1 MAKLTEIQAMGKV
14 DEALGGLD
22 DEGARGR
29 VIRWASEKYGVFV
42 GMKPVV
48 PAQMFT
54 PNFSQL
60 SSGTIPTASGGEI
73 PGIAKFVGEELRI
86 IARDI
91 KASSTNDAAIR
102 LVHIAI
108 RANEALTGSET
119 VSSRHIV
126 TPILKAWR
134 AYTGNTRPAIA
145 NQKGILR
152 NGDLVSLDE
161 HGKRDAD
168 EYMRQSLDSSVEGT
182 WNPNGASKRATR
194 KAAGKRSSK

>member
-1 MAKLTEIQAMGKV
+1 MAKFTEIQAMGKV
-14 DEALGGLD
+14 DEALEGLE
-22 DEGARGR
+22 DESARGR
-29 VIRWASEKYGVFV
+29 IIRWASEKYGVAV
-42 GMKPVV
+42 STKPMA
-48 PAQMFT
+48 P
-54 PNFSQL
+54 SQL
-60 SSGTIPTASGGEI
+60 FSPSSQPSLGTLPVTSGGEI
-73 PGIAKFVGEELRI
+73 PGIAKFVGDELRVL
-86 IARDI
+86 ARDI

-108 RANEALTGSET
+108 RANEALTGSAT

-152 NGDLVSLDE
+152 NGDLMSLDE

-168 EYMRQSLDSSVEGT
+168 EYMRQILDSSVEGT
-182 WNPNGASKRATR
+182 WNPNAVSKRTTR
-194 KAAGKRSSK
+194 KVAGKRSSK

>member
-1 MAKLTEIQAMGKV
+1 MEKLTEVQALGKV
-14 DEALGGLD
+14 DEALSGLD
-22 DEGARGR
+22 DEGARSR
-29 VIRWASEKYGVFV
+29 VIRWASEKYGVAPAS
-42 GMKPVV
+42 KP
-48 PAQMFT
+48 PAFAQTFT
-54 PNFSQL
+54 PASQIA
-60 SSGTIPTASGGEI
+60 GVAVGVQTAAGGEI

-102 LVHIAI
+102 LVHMAI
-108 RANEALTGSET
+108 RANEILTGSET

-126 TPILKAWR
+126 TPILKTWR

-152 NGDLVSLDE
+152 NGDLVGLDE

-168 EYMRQSLDSSVEGT
+168 EFMRQSLDASVEGT
-182 WNPNGASKRATR
+182 WNPNGSTKKASKKPR
-194 KAAGKRSSK
+194 K

>member
-1 MAKLTEIQAMGKV
+1 MPKYTEVQALGKV
-14 DEALGGLD
+14 DEALSGLD
-22 DEGARGR
+22 DEDARGR
-29 VIRWASEKYGVFV
+29 IIRWASEKYGVPLVVKPTV
-42 GMKPVV
+42 GTLYTPTPQAAAASI
-48 PAQMFT
+48 PA
-54 PNFSQL
+54 
-60 SSGTIPTASGGEI
+60 ASGGEL

-91 KASSTNDAAIR
+91 KATSTNDAAIR
-102 LVHIAI
+102 LVHMAI
-108 RANEALTGSET
+108 RANEMLTGSET

-126 TPILKAWR
+126 TPILKTWR

-168 EYMRQSLDSSVEGT
+168 EYMRQSLDPSVEGT
-182 WNPNGASKRATR
+182 WNPTGAAKKPAKKSPKRVA
-194 KAAGKRSSK
+194 K

>member
-1 MAKLTEIQAMGKV
+1 MTKFTEVQALGKV
-14 DEALGGLD
+14 DEALSGVD
-22 DEGARGR
+22 DEEARGR
-29 VIRWASEKYGVFV
+29 IIRWASEKYGVSLAS
-42 GMKPVV
+42 KPAATTLYTPTPQTNAAATL
-48 PAQMFT
+48 PA
-54 PNFSQL
+54 P
-60 SSGTIPTASGGEI
+60 AGGEL

-102 LVHIAI
+102 LVHMAI
-108 RANEALTGSET
+108 RANEVLTGSET

-126 TPILKAWR
+126 TPILKTWR

-168 EYMRQSLDSSVEGT
+168 EYMRQCLDASVEGT
-182 WNPNGASKRATR
+182 WNPNGAKKAT
-194 KAAGKRSSK
+194 KKLGKRTQK